1 MDNILNITR
10 IFNASAEVHSVS
22 TLATERSYTIVG
34 VEENQSVSG
43 EGPHRL
49 QRNTFP
55 ERWICGLHEVMHA
68 IDIASIPYMNSQQLS
83 VLNER
88 KVENM
93 LTLEHFR

>member
-1 MDNILNITR
+1 VLTLT
-10 IFNASAEVHSVS
+10 AEY
-22 TLATERSYTIVG
+22 SYTIVG
-34 VEENQSVSG
+34 AEENQSMSG

-49 QRNTFP
+49 QRNTFQ
-55 ERWICGLHEVMHA
+55 EGWICGLHEVMRA
-68 IDIASIPYMNSQQLS
+68 IDIASMPYMNSQQLS